1 MSGKNSSID
10 QIWCRVLTETLI
22 PDHNLG
28 VPFQP
33 KYTVI
38 SIEIVG
44 FFSKP
49 ATQRPRQ
56 AYFVNRRTTF
66 RNERSFNF
74 SEHQKNEIHTKFIQK
89 SEKSEKFRKF
99 RKSGILIFNTIYNG
113 QNSKIILKFPDFLE
127 ILKNFKNISDF
138 SLF

>member
-38 SIEIVG
+38 FHRNR

-49 ATQRPRQ
+49 ATQRPRE

-74 SEHQKNEIHTKFIQK
+74 SKHPNFLNSIKNA
-89 SEKSEKFRKF
+89 EKSEK
-99 RKSGILIFNTIYNG
+99 I
-113 QNSKIILKFPDFLE
+113 
-127 ILKNFKNISDF
+127 
-138 SLF
+138 